1 MGKSITIDDIK
12 SGEKLSDTWYKYKN
26 KYYAIFKD
34 DTWVEYDDDSM
45 YKASQ
50 PTKQES
56 ARRIAAQEYFKQQ
69 VDAVKS
75 SEEYKNI
82 KAKAIANA
90 MANFKV
96 TLDNL
101 KNKFCNNRAIYTM
114 YFKMTLNNNNT
125 VLIDTTSNDW
135 DENCLISFK
144 YELNGS
150 GEANQFTLDLLY
162 KPNDRSFSSIKTL
175 ESKLLSNV
183 GICTDENGKQL
194 KSMDV
199 LYNNC
204 SFVYGYADDLSLRSP
219 TYNGMILDYDCKIE
233 NGNLRY
239 TITGVGGLTSMKETR
254 ISAKDEYLVDKDGK
268 EINTPLGYIQ
278 NIIRIELAEKGL
290 YNLQI
295 LDNIDPEKVVT
306 IGEDYKQFNQKNIF
320 QVIGDIL
327 SQCITADQ
335 KNVLIGDDST
345 EQKRILPTQ
354 KQLYGYYVSDIPTT
368 IDGKNY
374 KGTIYIYEMPAANGP
389 ENKENAE
396 SPKADLGIT
405 FNWFGPGEDSGNTY
419 TGIVKE
425 WNPKYEG
432 SVLFGMAVNL
442 LSHND
447 STSYYT
453 MDAEGNIIQ
462 VQGLGAAREGTLT
475 GTNDGIAS
483 TIQEYSN
490 WAFLTQYP
498 YSATMTIIGCPC
510 EVPMIGKIMINA
522 LMGSEKHHSSGVYFV
537 LKKTDTINNSGF
549 WSEFELFKIVVTYD
563 PDYSVIKK
571 DESKIEDP
579 VSDDNGDKQQEQQQ
593 KNDAETKV
601 DHTKFPNYDRDAT
614 ENDVK
619 SNFGKEHYSE
629 LWVGKDNRLY
639 YKNTATAFIDVDTTI
654 GPAVK

>member
-327 SQCITADQ
+327 SQCITKDQ
-335 KNVLIGDDST
+335 KDILTGDNSS

-571 DESKIEDP
+571 DESKTDDP

>member
-327 SQCITADQ
+327 SQCITKDQ
-335 KNVLIGDDST
+335 KNILTGDNSS

-510 EVPMIGKIMINA
+510 EVPMIGKILINA

>member
-101 KNKFCNNRAIYTM
+101 KNKFCNNRAVYTM

-290 YNLQI
+290 YNLQV
-295 LDNIDPEKVVT
+295 LENIDPEKVVT
-306 IGEDYKQFNQKNIF
+306 IGED
-320 QVIGDIL
+320 
-327 SQCITADQ
+327 
-335 KNVLIGDDST
+335 
-345 EQKRILPTQ
+345 
-354 KQLYGYYVSDIPTT
+354 
-368 IDGKNY
+368 
-374 KGTIYIYEMPAANGP
+374 
-389 ENKENAE
+389 
-396 SPKADLGIT
+396 
-405 FNWFGPGEDSGNTY
+405 
-419 TGIVKE
+419 
-425 WNPKYEG
+425 
-432 SVLFGMAVNL
+432 
-442 LSHND
+442 
-447 STSYYT
+447 
-453 MDAEGNIIQ
+453 
-462 VQGLGAAREGTLT
+462 
-475 GTNDGIAS
+475 
-483 TIQEYSN
+483 
-490 WAFLTQYP
+490 
-498 YSATMTIIGCPC
+498 
-510 EVPMIGKIMINA
+510 
-522 LMGSEKHHSSGVYFV
+522 
-537 LKKTDTINNSGF
+537 
-549 WSEFELFKIVVTYD
+549 
-563 PDYSVIKK
+563 
-571 DESKIEDP
+571 
-579 VSDDNGDKQQEQQQ
+579 
-593 KNDAETKV
+593 
-601 DHTKFPNYDRDAT
+601 
-614 ENDVK
+614 
-619 SNFGKEHYSE
+619 
-629 LWVGKDNRLY
+629 
-639 YKNTATAFIDVDTTI
+639 
-654 GPAVK
+654 